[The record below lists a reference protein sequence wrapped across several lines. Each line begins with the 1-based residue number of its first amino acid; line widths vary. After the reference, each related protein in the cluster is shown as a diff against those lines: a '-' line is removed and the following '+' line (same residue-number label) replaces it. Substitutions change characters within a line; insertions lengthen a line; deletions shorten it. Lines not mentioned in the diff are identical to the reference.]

1 MTNVTTFAQ
10 KWQRNTKVIFQL
22 NAPESTKPFSAPDFD
37 LVLTTVQVRVK
48 MLKHHILKSGILN
61 PTTSTKTAAP
71 ALATSSRGEDG
82 EFRVAAAVTFGR
94 DRSAPTFRSQL
105 FCRQNNPDVV
115 FVQRLIVRRRNDVG
129 RRVGVVRAG
138 ASVVVGFLR
147 FLLILDF

>member
-1 MTNVTTFAQ
+1 
-10 KWQRNTKVIFQL
+10 
-22 NAPESTKPFSAPDFD
+22 
-37 LVLTTVQVRVK
+37 
-48 MLKHHILKSGILN
+48 MLKHHILKSGILK

-94 DRSAPTFRSQL
+94 DRSAPTFRSEL

-129 RRVGVVRAG
+129 RRVGVIRAG
-138 ASVVVGFLR
+138 ASVVVGFFC